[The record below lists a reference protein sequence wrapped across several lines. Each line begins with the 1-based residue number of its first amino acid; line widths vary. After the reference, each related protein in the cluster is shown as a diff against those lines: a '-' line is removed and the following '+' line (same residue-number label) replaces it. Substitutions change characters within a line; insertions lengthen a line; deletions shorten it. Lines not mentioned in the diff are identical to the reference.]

1 MKKRAE
7 IGKTYIGV
15 VEENV
20 DPDKHGR
27 LKVRVLDF
35 FEKMEVEDIPW
46 ASPWKDLNGNQF
58 SVPDKGKVVI
68 VVFDQGDINKPE
80 FIFSEHYNVN
90 LENKI
95 KSLSNEDYLSMKS
108 LLYDHRT
115 QIYVNESEGLKIDH
129 KYNNINITENS
140 INLNLKDNKRIINI
154 GDKTANQQAVLG
166 NNWMT
171 WFDEFVDHLYY
182 HPHLVCHLHLF

>member
-129 KYNNINITENS
+129 KYNNINITE
-140 INLNLKDNKRIINI
+140 
-154 GDKTANQQAVLG
+154 
-166 NNWMT
+166 
-171 WFDEFVDHLYY
+171 
-182 HPHLVCHLHLF
+182 LH